1 MKPTMSL
8 TLIFLVVALATP
20 ILARPDGHVKDSV
33 GRILRPGQTYHI
45 VPATPETGGGLFS
58 NSEEICPLDI
68 LQSKNPL
75 DLGLP
80 IKLNSELWF
89 VKEFN
94 DVTIEFEAPNWFL
107 CPEESKGWRVV
118 YSEEFKKSLV
128 ISSGG
133 SSNPSRFQIHRVEG
147 DAYKIV
153 YCTNMSPTTCTNVGI
168 FTDLSGVRRLVLTN
182 DEALLVKFQKAR
194 DHEPAKSDLKTK
206 LRMFPSY

>member
-8 TLIFLVVALATP
+8 SFIFLVVALATP
-20 ILARPDGHVKDSV
+20 ILARPDGHVKDSL
-33 GRILRPGQTYHI
+33 GRILRPGQTYYI

-80 IKLNSELWF
+80 IRFHSELWF
-89 VKEFN
+89 VKELN
-94 DVTIEFEAPNWFL
+94 NVTIEFEAPNWFL

-118 YSEEFKKSLV
+118 YSQEFKKSLV
-128 ISSGG
+128 ISTGG
-133 SSNPSRFQIHRVEG
+133 SSNPSGFQIHREG

-153 YCTNMSPTTCTNVGI
+153 YCTIISPTTCKNVGI
-168 FTDLSGVRRLVLTN
+168 FTDLSGVRRLALTN
-182 DEALLVKFQKAR
+182 DEALLVKFQKAH
-194 DHEPAKSDLKTK
+194 DEPAKSELKTK
-206 LRMFPSY
+206 LRMFPFY

>member
-1 MKPTMSL
+1 MSL
-8 TLIFLVVALATP
+8 TLIFLVVALAAP
-20 ILARPDGHVKDSV
+20 ILARPDGHVKDSA

-45 VPATPETGGGLFS
+45 VPAVGGGLFS

-89 VKEFN
+89 VKEFS

-118 YSEEFKKSLV
+118 YSEEFNKSLV
-128 ISSGG
+128 ISTGG
-133 SSNPSRFQIHRVEG
+133 SSNPSRFQIHQVEG
-147 DAYKIV
+147 GAYKIV

-168 FTDLSGVRRLVLTN
+168 FTDLSGVGRLVLTN
-182 DEALLVKFQKAR
+182 DESLLVKFQKAH
-194 DHEPAKSDLKTK
+194 DEPAKHDLKTK